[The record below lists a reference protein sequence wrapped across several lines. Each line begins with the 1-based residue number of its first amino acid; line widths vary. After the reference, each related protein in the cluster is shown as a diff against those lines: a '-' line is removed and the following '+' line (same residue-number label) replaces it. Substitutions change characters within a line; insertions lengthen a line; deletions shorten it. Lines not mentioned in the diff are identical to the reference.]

1 MRSVRDPAPQ
11 PEPCIF
17 SAISYGQPPE
27 VAYLCIEMARLPPKP
42 LDWGD
47 DEAATRV
54 QRDAASLSLV
64 AHQGP
69 LDGHVFGTDGDA
81 ITIGR
86 GSSCAVHLALSDIS
100 RRHAVIRYRAGR
112 YWVEDLQTLNGT
124 RVNQQLIDG
133 PTSLHHGDRIHV
145 GAQEFEVRLDA
156 VPHRQVVYDGPNSE
170 AMSIS
175 PSGRVNVGAAPPPAK
190 WPIGPFGF
198 AIVAVLAVST
208 GVLLAF
214 AITRE
219 GRHSQQAR
227 NQSTV
232 PAAPSPPGAPN
243 PSAPLPA
250 LVKAHIELDGAVELA
265 APEAGIVQWTATRGT
280 PVRAGDDVVR
290 FRRSLAAKQAEL
302 DRINEKLEDDDSN
315 PGLIRRAHALA
326 NELDNTPLAGSIKS
340 SFDGVVLETPAT
352 KSRLQPGVGEV
363 RVARS
368 VRLVLDAGS
377 VVGNGSGCRVAFLGQ
392 RLAAEGRRVVGGDAA
407 TIELTRFP
415 AELTLDDVGRVRAD
429 CN

>member
-1 MRSVRDPAPQ
+1 
-11 PEPCIF
+11 
-17 SAISYGQPPE
+17 
-27 VAYLCIEMARLPPKP
+27 MARLPPKP

-47 DEAATRV
+47 DEMATRV
-54 QRDAASLSLV
+54 QRDAAALSLV

-69 LDGHVFGTDGDA
+69 LDGHIFGTDGDA

-145 GAQEFEVRLDA
+145 GAQEFEVRLDV
-156 VPHRQVVYDGPNSE
+156 VPGRQVVYDGPNSE

-175 PSGRVNVGAAPPPAK
+175 PSGRVNVGTAPRPPAAK

-219 GRHSQQAR
+219 GRHSQAR

-232 PAAPSPPGAPN
+232 PPAPAAPHPT
-243 PSAPLPA
+243 APLPT
-250 LVKAHIELDGAVELA
+250 LVKARIELDGAVELA

-280 PVRAGDDVVR
+280 PVRSGDDVVR

-326 NELDNTPLAGSIKS
+326 NELENTPVGGSIKS
-340 SFDGVVLETPAT
+340 SFDGVVIETPAV

-363 RVARS
+363 RVARA
-368 VRLVLDAGS
+368 VRLVLDAGA

-415 AELTLDDVGRVRAD
+415 AELTLDDLGRVRAD